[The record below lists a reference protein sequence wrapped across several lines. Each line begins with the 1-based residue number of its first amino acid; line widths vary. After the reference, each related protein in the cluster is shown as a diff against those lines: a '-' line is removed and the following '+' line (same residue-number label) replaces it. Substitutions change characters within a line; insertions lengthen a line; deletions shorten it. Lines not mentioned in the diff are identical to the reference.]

1 MGTFKQVLKSRRLL
15 LSASIILSLV
25 ISAAWGIRQN
35 HDSPF
40 ERNLTALSAGE
51 SGGWHLNRCI
61 MPNDSPEPNHYVYD
75 YYCQEGTDSSDPF
88 HMVRLA
94 CEADYRPEP
103 SPLRFDKCVI
113 E

>member
-1 MGTFKQVLKSRRLL
+1 MTLFKTSVKSRGLL
-15 LSASIILSLV
+15 LLVSTILSLSV
-25 ISAAWGIRQN
+25 GVTWGIRQN
-35 HDSPF
+35 QATPF

-51 SGGWHLNRCI
+51 SGGWHLNQCI

-75 YYCQEGTDSSDPF
+75 YFCQEGTDSSDPF

-94 CEADYRPEP
+94 CETDYRPEP